1 MPKSILKKFREE
13 AKLSQDELAKK
24 IGISRQSYIK
34 YENLES
40 KPTLEV
46 VEKLARFFDVDY
58 ACIIDNKMP
67 TKYSYNIVGKK
78 HNEEETNEKDDSD
91 KDE

>member
-1 MPKSILKKFREE
+1 MVYNIDGGIAMPKSILKKFREE

-40 KPTLEV
+40 KPT
-46 VEKLARFFDVDY
+46 
-58 ACIIDNKMP
+58 
-67 TKYSYNIVGKK
+67 
-78 HNEEETNEKDDSD
+78 
-91 KDE
+91 